1 MAQTRIRTVDFLP
14 EIFRTPTNRQFL
26 SATLDQLVQ
35 DPKLKPTQGFI
46 GRRVGPG
53 VNPKESYVLEPTK
66 TRTDYQLEPGVVF
79 LKPNTNT
86 VESAVTYPGLV
97 DSIKVKGG
105 NTTRQDRLWESEYY
119 SWDPFVDLDKFIN
132 FSQYYWL
139 PAGPDSVDVF
149 AAPVPLTDDFTVTRN
164 SADYTFSGV
173 PGTNPTITLVRQ
185 GSYDFNVQQNG
196 HNFWIQAVP
205 GTSGVLPQ
213 TPNQSSRE
221 VLGVINNGED
231 NGTITFNVPAK
242 SAQNFYY
249 QLEDSGT
256 VDFAT
261 SIQFDDINNVYVSEF
276 IERYGGIDGVKDLNG
291 RTVIFLS
298 NAGWFFTG
306 LYDSAGQPYD
316 SVPFDETVEI
326 SLDSQRYS
334 VWRINYV
341 FDDALNPY
349 IRLTVDR
356 PVNNLSR
363 LLVLYGN
370 QYANISFYKN
380 SGGLFEQIPLITA
393 NLDTLYYQ
401 DANNPELFGIIKLV
415 DQSGDQD
422 LDIDEIIG
430 QKNYTSPN
438 GVIFSNGLKIQFQGP
453 TTPTSYEQKEYYVE
467 GVGTAIELVPV
478 TELITPETYTRSST
492 IPYDST
498 PYDATPFDDTLN
510 APVDQ
515 DYITIN
521 RASKDLNAWTRSNRW
536 FHVDIINATAQYNN
550 TVPFLDN
557 NARAKRPVLEFVP
570 GLKLFDFGTQGIAPI
585 NIIDFRETD
594 AMSNINGSIGY
605 SVDGYSF
612 ATGSRVI
619 FAADRDPEVR
629 NKIYQV
635 TFIEPSGGG
644 TPIIDLQ
651 PANLNKPDEPFD
663 VVAVC
668 LSGITL
674 QGQSF
679 WFNNETWI
687 PAQQKSG
694 VNQAPLFDVYD
705 AAGYSFSDGLIYP
718 STSFRG
724 TKLFSYAPGE
734 GVTDK
739 IIGQPLKY
747 LTINNVGDIV
757 FDNNLYI
764 DTFVY
769 VEDTISVEKSIG
781 EGFVRQYVDRVNF
794 EKLIGWE
801 TANSTVVSR
810 QSFSFTYT
818 NEPLVIDI
826 PVSQD
831 SATVPVKVYVNAV
844 FLTTDN
850 YTYEVTSNSTIITFI
865 NPPALD
871 SSIEV
876 TVVSDVASPTGFYT
890 VPLNLENNPLND
902 QVTTLTLGTIRNYY
916 NGICQNISA
925 FTGEINGI
933 NNTRDLG
940 NLIPYGDQIIQNSAP
955 VLMTAVFTNNTEYDF
970 FQSLEFTSYQ
980 YQKFKNVLVDTVIK
994 NDFQNMTVAEIL
1006 DACITQ
1012 INFGK
1017 TEMSPFYWSDMLPS
1031 GETYKETVY
1040 TVTPITTDTF
1050 DTLYSYNLDSANYQA
1065 ILVYLNNEL
1074 LIGDGI
1080 EYEVAVDGPRVTIL
1094 VPLAVGDVVS
1104 IREYENTFGNYVP
1117 TTPTK
1122 MGMYP
1127 AFIPE
1132 KFLDTTY
1139 ITPTEVIRG
1148 HDGSIT
1154 VAYQDIR
1161 DDILLEFEKRIY
1173 DNLKVERLDI
1183 PLTYADVAPGQ
1194 FRTTDYTQ
1202 EEITT
1207 IMGTSFL
1214 AWVGANKLPYKD
1226 QEYDPTN
1233 QFTWN
1238 YSASLNKLN
1247 NETLLG
1253 AWRGIYNYFY
1263 DTDAPNTRPWEM
1275 LGFSERPAW
1284 WEEQYGPAPYT
1295 SGNLVLWE
1303 DLEAGRVMDP
1313 VAPYI
1318 IPKYRRPGLT
1328 AVIPS
1333 DSEGNLLSP
1342 YAVMVGEYDPGS
1354 FRKSWTVGDDGPV
1367 ENAWRT
1373 SSAWPF
1379 AVQRLLALTKPAK
1392 YFTYYIDRDAY
1403 RFNEELGQW
1412 VYFNRTRTLDID
1424 STGIIQ
1430 VYGNGISKNSYL
1442 NWVVDYNK
1450 VIGKESTTALSNIL
1464 DNLDVRLCYRMA
1476 AFSDKQ
1482 YIKLFTEKSS
1492 PNSLNTSL
1500 LLPDESYQLL
1510 LYKNPTIASLTWSSV
1525 IIQKSE
1531 LGYTVYGYSTTKP
1544 YFEIRASIPNGN
1556 YRTITVADTVVRVPN
1571 DYSNTVVQVPYGY
1584 EFVGVNSVVDFLLSY
1599 GAFMDAQG
1607 MTFEDQERG
1616 RILNWS
1622 QMAQEF
1628 VYWSKQ
1634 GWAVGSLININPVA
1648 NILQI
1653 VKPGLIAEPLSTTS
1667 PEDILLNQNKQPLQ
1681 GLDYV
1686 VDRYENAFQLTAVNN
1701 NAFSYLNAK
1710 FTAYE
1715 NLIVLDNT
1723 SIFNDLIYDPTT
1735 GARQSRLLFTGYTTY
1750 EWNGSLDA
1758 QGFILNQDN
1767 IQDWIPNKSYTKG
1780 QIVKYKDSYWSAVKI
1795 IPPQEKFDF
1804 QFWLK
1809 SDYAEIQKGLLPNAA
1824 TKAQFVRGFY
1834 DTNQANLERDAD
1846 LLSFGLIGFRPRRY
1860 MQNLN
1865 LDDISQVNLYQ
1876 QFLGVKGTTQA
1887 TDIFT
1892 KANLGKEVAEYEI
1905 FENWAIQRAIY
1916 GANAN
1921 RSYYELRLNQALLQ
1935 GNPSTIQVI
1944 EPQQYSIADQTVQV
1958 SQLWKESYPITSP
1971 DILPTTFLNST
1982 DVQLPTAGYV
1992 NWDDADIKLFDFA
2005 ELTTLIN
2012 NIENIQVGTSVWV
2025 AKDNSYDWNIYRNN
2039 LVLHNIVQ
2047 VRDNLNDTCTLR
2059 FANQHGLTKD
2069 QQIVVKY
2076 FGQGVDGAYRVLSVP
2091 SLDTITVALTLGG
2104 AVTQL
2109 TGIGVCFVLESMRVA
2124 QAADVSNLVYANS
2137 LLPGNRAWVDDDGTG
2152 HWVVYEKI
2160 NPFTPAL
2167 ALSPLEPLI
2176 NSRYGSAITQGFGG
2190 FGALVG
2196 APGLNNNVGGVY
2208 GFTKG
2213 GSLDY
2218 VETLL
2223 LAPGANNFENF
2234 GSAVTSGG
2242 NQWGAVGA
2250 ANSWAKQGYAVT
2262 INRNNNSGDYL
2273 QSQLLTEIP
2282 YRIDPIIS
2290 TGTST
2295 YSVTGVTLTDPSKV
2309 SVVVNDVVL
2318 PQTTA
2323 WIISGSNIVFQAGY
2337 IPTAGKTINVFNYD
2351 EYSYSINVSN
2361 DERWLYIGA
2370 PEGNRVYAY
2379 NRVDVQSQVKNFIG
2393 DGTRTDFYVADV
2405 IIVDD
2410 DSSSGG
2416 IGSTQI
2422 GVTVNNIPKT
2432 AGVDFDYVN
2441 GTVIFDT
2448 APNTDDKVRV
2458 IRLLSNT
2465 YFPTEIPAGSFIS
2478 GKQYQITATGSTNF
2492 ISIGASS
2499 NAIGTVFTA
2508 NGPGTGTGTAAIM
2521 NFDIDMIYPVTDI
2534 YSFSVY
2540 VNSVLQRPNMDYS
2553 FNGTTKTI
2561 TFVNTAPLGTVLIN
2575 CATHFKYIDYIDSA
2589 IVGSLTTGARFGHSL
2604 TSTTDGRQ
2612 FTAGAP
2618 NATANS
2624 KLLAGQVFQVDRSVE
2639 RFTVTDTAQTQY
2651 QTLRNFN
2658 GPATVKVNATFLI
2671 PDAYNNNGQF
2681 TEVNANT
2688 VNITAP
2694 LNVGD
2699 IVEIETNTFKLMQA
2713 VSSNVPQAGA
2723 LFGTAID
2730 QCPTNCSLYIGQP
2743 NDSNVVP
2750 EAGSVERFVN
2760 QSRLYGIITGTSQSP
2775 TLTPGDTIR
2784 INQVD
2789 IAVPTPATWSSGV
2802 TWSSGSYVI
2811 YNSAIYKA
2819 VRAVP
2824 VSVSISDTTYW
2835 IQSSWLELYAN
2846 TINVA
2851 AQPNNIGLIEIP
2863 NAQATVSNGYLTISV
2878 LNANAAT
2885 PFTQLTILPGL
2896 GNAFYDI
2903 GFNTQYYTQTI
2914 QAPGQLAY
2922 AHFGAAIDVSD
2933 DALTL
2938 VVGSPQ
2944 GTAFTPTTFDNGT
2957 TYFDSRS
2964 TEYFDPLNESGV
2976 AYTYDFLAAANESI
2990 YNPGKFVFG
2999 QQIYDDTLASLD
3011 EFGTAVSYSNGIMLV
3026 GAPQDDLN
3034 DSSGDYGRVA
3044 KLNNADRSPAWK
3056 PVYIQTPIVD
3066 VNLVNSVFM
3075 YDRLESKVT
3084 QYFDFI
3090 DPLQG
3095 KILGAAKQNIDYLG
3109 AVDPAAY
3116 NTGDINNYGDTWV
3129 ENHLGEIWWDLSTVR
3144 FIDYHQGTIDYAS
3157 RRWGQLFPG
3166 STVDVYQ
3173 WIESPTPPATY
3184 QGPGTVYSTTSYTVS
3199 SKLDALGT
3207 FVARY
3212 YFWVKGIPE
3221 VASKLKKT
3229 LSVQAIA
3236 QYIENPRS
3244 SGISYV
3250 AFINPSTTAIYN
3262 GRNYISAQDTIL
3274 NIEFDKIA
3282 NNDNVHIE
3290 YDLISAG
3297 NPDSFLQANLYRKML
3312 DSFCG
3317 EDTLG
3322 NKVPDTTLSP
3332 ADLYGVQFRPRQSF
3346 FVDRFLALQN
3356 YLERANAIMAQYPL
3370 SDSRSFALLNS
3381 SEPEP
3386 TSASGEWN
3394 KRVLTYQELTFQDLS
3409 EVPVG
3414 YKYLVASD
3422 ATNDGLWTIYTVGLG
3437 NALLGAPKELL
3448 LTRVQNYDT
3457 KLYWEYID
3465 WIQPGYNA
3473 GVKPIAEVAT
3483 YNELLRL
3490 TIPNGSSAK
3499 VTRNSFGKFEIYQYL
3514 DSQWIRV
3521 VLEDGTVRIKET
3533 IWDYAAGKFGFD
3545 VETFDSQ
3552 YFDQFPG
3559 TETRQIIKAI
3569 NEQLLIDELAIFR
3582 NSLLLLVFEFILT
3595 EQIAPDWLFK
3605 TSLIDVNHKI
3615 RDLLPYQ
3622 IFRQDNQ
3629 DFVLDYIK
3637 EVKPYHV
3644 KIKEFNL
3651 RYEGIDTYD
3660 GNITDFDCP
3669 AYYNTNLQEFL
3680 APALDDTDPPK
3691 YSNSVPSSDPI
3702 WYQTPWDQWYQN
3714 YTLQL
3719 QGADVIEP
3727 GVGYTVPPEITVGVE
3742 WQPSTAVT
3750 NGEQIFYQNYLY
3762 TVLDSGTTGTVGP
3775 TFTSGTATN
3784 GTATLGFAGLRAKAV
3799 SRINTAGQLVEVI
3812 VIVSGSGYIVTPT
3825 MAVSGGNGVGAR
3837 VVPVLGNELVR
3848 NMLTVIKYDRY
3859 NYVSQVVDWQTNT
3872 NYTQGQL
3879 IRFQNNVYST
3889 NSAIDSGSIF
3899 DPEQYTI
3906 VDESTLDAADRVVG
3920 LYTPTPNEP
3929 GRELAQ
3935 VITGID
3941 YPGVQVMG
3949 PNFNQNTGYDV
3960 GNFDI
3965 NPYDNIDYGPE
3976 GRPTY
3981 SESILDAVYES
3992 AFTDTYLGTR
4002 PTDINID
4009 GGAFID
4015 TYSSHAPEE
4024 LVPGTTFDTLDFRVY
4039 TRPGADWEG
4048 NGHGFNLK
4056 SVNLAYT
4063 TSTNTVSF
4071 VDAMAHAIAVRV
4083 VNVTNRVSL
4092 TPLVDYTVDWPTQ
4105 TVTVINGASD
4115 GDLIEINVYGIGGG
4129 SQLYK
4134 ESYPGEVVENN
4145 LTIPVITAVNWQP
4158 STTYAKGSYVRYL
4171 NNVYRTLESIF
4182 SGSTFNPAFYLLV
4195 DAGSVLNELLVVV
4208 NGEIVTNY
4216 TYAPSANKYETV
4228 IAFDDTYSSSD
4239 WVVITVLGQ
4248 TTPAQSW
4255 SYPLTQYLPYLG
4267 STYTLS
4273 NSLQGTNDINLIV
4286 ERNGQRLRPAESIEY
4301 IGNGSSVGPYYLPTR
4316 GETPQGLIADNDVVV
4331 YIDQVRQNLSVDYT
4345 VSPWDGSSDRYVE
4358 FATAPAEDATI
4369 VIAVTTDADYTVNN
4383 DVLTL
4388 RVGAAAD
4395 AVIAVTTWNDTNEQ
4409 DILTQVFQGPTQTGI
4424 TVGQPYDTTDFDVG
4438 TVTGDPGS
4446 FDYTAG
4452 TVVQTNNFDTGR
4464 PIVNAER
4471 LWVTL
4476 NGWRLVAG
4484 QDFTVSG
4491 SVVTVGGSIIGQGDV
4506 VVITSF
4512 TMSVVP
4518 EAISFR
4524 IFQDMLGNQK
4534 IYRIIRD
4541 NTTVLTQALSES
4553 DDVIYVDNASRLSQP
4568 NTAANIFG
4576 QLTINGERIT
4586 YRNRDVVANTVSGLR
4601 RGTAGTAID
4610 SHSVG
4615 SVVTDIGRGDML
4627 PARYQ
4632 KTTLTAPFIGDGVTT
4647 TYTTELTYNNDVVTT
4662 DAGTVQVYIG
4672 ATLGT
4677 LAELPQS
4684 SYTVTSIEPVAVTL
4698 NFVPVAGLLVRVQYI
4713 SPTSVVTN
4721 TDISTTGSSATFE
4734 TLTIASAEIIDPA
4747 DYTVSTVSPVTV
4759 IFDTAPAAKQIVQ
4772 IGDSNS
4778 LTFFVGNG
4786 TTSTYVTEI
4795 ELGRAV
4801 QVKVGGTLLD
4811 QSQYDVL
4818 SVNPVTVEL
4827 ATAPANTL
4835 EIDIFIQQALVMY
4848 APGAGTPSNGRPLQE
4863 QPTLAAW
4870 FIEGRV

>member
-1 MAQTRIRTVDFLP
+1 MANTRIRTVDLLP

-53 VNPKESYVLEPTK
+53 VNPKENYVLEPTK

-86 VESAVTYPGLV
+86 VETAVTYPGLV
-97 DSIKVKGG
+97 DSLKVKGG
-105 NTTRQDRLWESEYY
+105 NVTRQDRLWDSEYY
-119 SWDPFVDLDKFIN
+119 CWDPFVDLDKFVN

-164 SADYTFSGV
+164 TTNYTFGGV

-185 GSYDFNVQQNG
+185 GSYDFNVQQTG
-196 HNFWIQAVP
+196 HQFWIQAVP
-205 GTSGVLPQ
+205 GISGVLPQ

-221 VLGVINNGED
+221 VLGVTNNGDD

-249 QLEDSGT
+249 QLDDGGT

-261 SIQFDDINNVYVSEF
+261 DIQFDEINNIYVSEF
-276 IERYGGIDGVKDLNG
+276 IERFGGIDGVKDLDG
-291 RTVIFLS
+291 RTVIFLT
-298 NAGWFFTG
+298 NAGWFYSG
-306 LYDSAGQPYD
+306 LYDSAGQAYD
-316 SVPFDETVEI
+316 TTLFDETIEI
-326 SLDSQRYS
+326 SLDTQRYS

-341 FDDALNPY
+341 YDDSLNPY
-349 IRLTVDR
+349 IKLTVDH
-356 PVNNLSR
+356 PVNNLTR
-363 LLVLYGN
+363 LLTLYGN

-380 SGGLFEQIPLITA
+380 ASGLFEQIPLITA
-393 NLDTLYYQ
+393 DLDTLYYQ
-401 DANNPELFGIIKLV
+401 DANNPELFGIIRLV
-415 DQSGDQD
+415 DQSGDQT
-422 LDIDEIIG
+422 LEIDEIIG

-438 GVIFSNGLKIQFQGP
+438 GVEFTNGLKVQFQGP
-453 TTPTSYEQKEYYVE
+453 TNPASYEQQEYYVE
-467 GVGTAIELVPV
+467 GVGTAIELIAVRN
-478 TELITPETYTRSST
+478 LITPETYTRSST
-492 IPYDST
+492 VPYDST

-510 APVDQ
+510 APVEQ
-515 DYITIN
+515 DYLTIN

-557 NARAKRPVLEFVP
+557 NQRAKRPILEFVP
-570 GLKLFDFGTQGIAPI
+570 GLKLFDFGTEGITPI
-585 NIIDFRETD
+585 NIIDFQETD

-612 ATGSRVI
+612 TTGSRVI
-619 FAADRDPEVR
+619 FAADIDPEVR
-629 NKIYQV
+629 NKIYNV

-651 PANLNKPDEPFD
+651 PADLNQPDEPYD
-663 VVAVC
+663 VVTVC
-668 LSGITL
+668 LSGIQL
-674 QGQSF
+674 QGKSF
-679 WFNNETWI
+679 WFDGGTWV
-687 PAQQKSG
+687 PAQQKNG
-694 VNQAPLFDVYD
+694 VNQAPLFNVYD
-705 AAGYSFSDGLIYP
+705 GNGYSFGDRLIYP

-769 VEDTISVEKSIG
+769 VEDTISVEQPIG
-781 EGFVRQYVDRVNF
+781 TGFVRQYMDRTMF
-794 EKLIGWE
+794 DRMIGWE
-801 TANSTVVSR
+801 TAESTVVSR
-810 QSFSFTYT
+810 QSFSFTYAGV
-818 NEPLVIDI
+818 PLVIDI
-826 PVSQD
+826 PVKED
-831 SATVPVKVYVNAV
+831 STAVPVKVYVNAV

-850 YTYEVTSNSTIITFI
+850 YTYEITNNSTVITFI
-865 NPPALD
+865 NSPALD

-890 VPLNLENNPLND
+890 VPLNLENNPLNS
-902 QVTTLTLGTIRNYY
+902 QVTDLTLGTIRNYY
-916 NGICQNISA
+916 NGICQNIRS

-940 NLIPYGDQIIQNSAP
+940 NLHRYGDQIIQNSAP
-955 VLMTAVFTNNTEYDF
+955 LTLPALFANNSQYDF
-970 FQSLEFTSYQ
+970 FQALEFSSYQ
-980 YQKFKNVLVDTVIK
+980 YQKFKNLLMDAVIK
-994 NDFQNMTVAEIL
+994 NDFQNMTVAEIM
-1006 DACITQ
+1006 DACVTQ

-1017 TEMSPFYWSDMLPS
+1017 TEISPFYWSDMLPT

-1050 DTLYSYNLDSANYQA
+1050 DTLFSYSLDTANYQA

-1094 VPLAVGDVVS
+1094 VPLAVGDTVA
-1104 IREYENTFGNYVP
+1104 IREYENTVGNYVP
-1117 TTPTK
+1117 STPTK
-1122 MGMYP
+1122 LGMYP
-1127 AFIPE
+1127 SFVPE
-1132 KFLDTTY
+1132 MYLDTTY
-1139 ITPTEVIRG
+1139 INPTEVIRG

-1154 VAYQDIR
+1154 VAYGDIR

-1173 DNLKVERLDI
+1173 DNLKVEGLGV
-1183 PLTYADVAPGQ
+1183 PLTYADVSPGQ

-1226 QEYDPTN
+1226 QEYNANN

-1238 YSASLNKLN
+1238 YSSSLNKLN
-1247 NETLLG
+1247 NEPLLG

-1275 LGFSERPAW
+1275 LGFSERPTW
-1284 WEEQYGPAPYT
+1284 WENEYGPAPYT

-1313 VAPYI
+1313 VTPYI

-1328 AVIPS
+1328 SVIPS

-1342 YAVMVGEYDPGS
+1342 FAVMVGEYDTGN

-1392 YFTYYIDRDAY
+1392 YFSYFVDRDTY
-1403 RFNEELGQW
+1403 RFDVALDQW
-1412 VYFNRTRTLDID
+1412 VYNGRTRTN
-1424 STGIIQ
+1424 GIE
-1430 VYGNGISKNSYL
+1430 VYGAGEAKHSYL
-1442 NWVVDYNK
+1442 NWIVDYNK
-1450 VIGKESTTALSNIL
+1450 VTGKESTVALTEAL
-1464 DNLDVRLCYRMA
+1464 DNIDVRLCYRMA

-1482 YIKLFTEKSS
+1482 YIKIFTEKSS

-1510 LYKNPTIASLTWSSV
+1510 LYKNPTIAQVTWSSV

-1531 LGYTVYGYSTTKP
+1531 QGYVVYGYSTTKP

-1556 YRTITVADTVVRVPN
+1556 YRTITVADTVVRVAN
-1571 DYSNTVVQVPYGY
+1571 DYSDTVVQVPYGY
-1584 EFVGVNSVVDFLLSY
+1584 EFVGINSVVDFLLSY
-1599 GAFMDAQG
+1599 GAFMNAQG
-1607 MTFEDQERG
+1607 MTFEDQERN

-1628 VYWSKQ
+1628 IYWSRQ
-1634 GWAVGSLININPVA
+1634 GWAPGSLININPVA
-1648 NILQI
+1648 NVLHII
-1653 VKPGLIAEPLSTTS
+1653 KPNLVAEPLSITA

-1681 GLDYV
+1681 GQDYV
-1686 VDRYENAFQLTAVNN
+1686 VERFENDLQLTAVNN
-1701 NAFSYLNAK
+1701 NTFSYLNAK

-1715 NLIVLDNT
+1715 NLIVFDNT

-1767 IQDWIPNKSYTKG
+1767 IQPWIPNTGYTKG
-1780 QIVKYKDSYWSAVKI
+1780 QIVKYKDAYWSAVKI

-1824 TKAQFVRGFY
+1824 TSAEQIRGFY
-1834 DTNQANLERDAD
+1834 NTNQANLERDAD
-1846 LLSFGLIGFRPRRY
+1846 LFSFGLIGFRPRRY

-1876 QFLGVKGTTQA
+1876 EFIGVKGTTQA

-1905 FENWAIQRAIY
+1905 FENWAIQRATY

-1944 EPQQYSIADQTVQV
+1944 EPQQYSIADQTVLV
-1958 SQLWKESYPITSP
+1958 SNLWKESYPITSP
-1971 DILPTTFLNST
+1971 DILPTTFLNAT

-1992 NWDDADIKLFDFA
+1992 NWDDADIKLFDFD
-2005 ELTTLIN
+2005 ELTALIN
-2012 NIENIQVGTSVWV
+2012 DIENITVGTSVWV
-2025 AKDNSYDWNIYRNN
+2025 AKDNSYNWNIYRNN
-2039 LVLHNIVQ
+2039 LVLYSIAQ
-2047 VRDNLNDTCTLR
+2047 VRDNLNGTCTIT
-2059 FANQHGLTKD
+2059 FAGQHGLTRNQK
-2069 QQIVVKY
+2069 IVIKY
-2076 FGQGVDGAYRVLSVP
+2076 FGQGVDGAYQVLSVP
-2091 SLDTITVALTLGG
+2091 SLTTITVALTLGG

-2109 TGIGVCFVLESMRVA
+2109 TGTGVCFVLETMRVS
-2124 QAADVSNLVYANS
+2124 QASDVSTLIYANS

-2160 NPFTPAL
+2160 NPFVPAA
-2167 ALSPLEPLI
+2167 ALVPLEPTLGA
-2176 NSRYGSAITQGFGG
+2176 RYGSAITQGFGG

-2196 APGLNNNVGGVY
+2196 APGYNNEVGAVY

-2213 GSLDY
+2213 GLTEY
-2218 VETLL
+2218 VETVVLT
-2223 LAPGANNFENF
+2223 PGASNFENF
-2234 GSAVTSGG
+2234 GSAVTSGN
-2242 NQWGAVGA
+2242 NQWGAVGG
-2250 ANSWAKQGYAVT
+2250 ANSWGKQGYAITV
-2262 INRNNNSGDYL
+2262 NRNSNSGDYL
-2273 QSQLLTEIP
+2273 QSQLITEIP
-2282 YRIDPIIS
+2282 YRLYQA
-2290 TGTST
+2290 TGNGATVT
-2295 YSVTGVTLTDPSKV
+2295 YTPTGVTLTDPTKV
-2309 SVVVNDVVL
+2309 SVVVSDVVL
-2318 PQTTA
+2318 IRGTD
-2323 WIISGSNIVFQAGY
+2323 WNIVGSTVVFTNPPALNS
-2337 IPTAGKTINVFNYD
+2337 AINIFNYD
-2351 EYSYSINVSN
+2351 EYSYSLSISN
-2361 DERWLYIGA
+2361 DERWLYVGA
-2370 PEGNRVYAY
+2370 PAGNRVYAY
-2379 NRVDVQSQVKNFIG
+2379 NRVDVQSQVKNFVG
-2393 DGTRTDFYVADV
+2393 DGATTDFYIGNV

-2416 IGSTQI
+2416 IGGSQI
-2422 GVTVNNIPKT
+2422 GVVVNNIPKT
-2432 AGVDFDYVN
+2432 LGVDFDYVN
-2441 GTVIFDT
+2441 GTVIFGT
-2448 APNTDDKVRV
+2448 APNDGDTIRV
-2458 IRLLSNT
+2458 TRLLSKT
-2465 YFPTEIPAGSFIS
+2465 FFP
-2478 GKQYQITATGSTNF
+2478 STPTTTF
-2492 ISIGASS
+2492 PIEDLY
-2499 NAIGTVFTA
+2499 T
-2508 NGPGTGTGTAAIM
+2508 
-2521 NFDIDMIYPVTDI
+2521 VTDI

-2553 FNGTTKTI
+2553 FNAGTKII
-2561 TFVNTAPLGTVLIN
+2561 TFLSGAVTGTVLVSS
-2575 CATHFKYIDYIDSA
+2575 ATYFKYVDYIDTTT
-2589 IVGSLTTGARFGHSL
+2589 VGALSTDARFGHSIA
-2604 TSTTDGRQ
+2604 TTTDGRQ
-2612 FTAGAP
+2612 IVIGTP
-2618 NATANS
+2618 NNTVDS
-2624 KLLAGQVFQVDRSVE
+2624 KLLAGQVYQIDRSVE
-2639 RFTVTDTAQTQY
+2639 RFTVTNPAQTQY
-2651 QTLRNFN
+2651 STLRNFN
-2658 GPATVKVNATFLI
+2658 GPASVKVNATYLI
-2671 PDAYNNNGQF
+2671 PDVFNNNGQF
-2681 TEVNANT
+2681 TEVDSNT
-2688 VNITAP
+2688 VDIAAT

-2699 IVEIETNTFKLMQA
+2699 VIEIETNTFKLMQA
-2713 VSSNVPQAGA
+2713 VSSNAPQAGA

-2730 QCPTNCSLYIGQP
+2730 QCPTNCSLYVGQP
-2743 NDSNVVP
+2743 NDSSVLP
-2750 EAGSVERFVN
+2750 QAGSVERFVN
-2760 QSRLYGIITGTSQSP
+2760 QSRLYGTITGVNQTP

-2789 IAVPTPATWSSGV
+2789 IAVPTPDTWNSAV
-2802 TWSSGSYVI
+2802 TWNAGDFVI
-2811 YNSAIYKA
+2811 YSSQIY
-2819 VRAVP
+2819 RARINVP
-2824 VSVSISDTTYW
+2824 VSTSISDTVYW
-2835 IQSSWLELYAN
+2835 DESNWLELYAS
-2846 TINVA
+2846 TINTA
-2851 AQPNNIGLIEIP
+2851 AAPNGIGLIEIP

-2878 LNANAAT
+2878 LNSDAAI
-2885 PFTQLTILPGL
+2885 PFTQLTVLPGL
-2896 GNAFYDI
+2896 GNAFYNI
-2903 GFNTQYYTQTI
+2903 GFETQYYTQTI
-2914 QAPGQLAY
+2914 EAPGQIAY
-2922 AHFGAAIDVSD
+2922 SHFGASLDISD
-2933 DALTL
+2933 DSLTL
-2938 VVGSPQ
+2938 IVGAPQ
-2944 GTAFTPTTFDNGT
+2944 GTAFKPTTFDNGT
-2957 TYFDSRS
+2957 TYFDSRA
-2964 TEYFDPLNESGV
+2964 TEFFDPLNESGV
-2976 AYTYDFLAAANESI
+2976 AYTYDLLSSANGSI
-2990 YNPGKFVFG
+2990 YNPSKFVFG
-2999 QQIYDDTLASLD
+2999 QQLYDNTLASFD

-3026 GAPQDDLN
+3026 GAPQDDLD
-3034 DSSGDYGRVA
+3034 DSVGDYGRVS
-3044 KLNNADRSPAWK
+3044 KFNNPDRLPAWSV
-3056 PVYIQTPIVD
+3056 VYRQTPIVD

-3075 YDRLESKVT
+3075 YDRLQSKVT

-3095 KILGAAKQNIDYLG
+3095 KILGAARQNIDYLG

-3116 NTGDINNYGDTWV
+3116 NTGEINNYGDTWV
-3129 ENHLGEIWWDLSTVR
+3129 ENHLGEIWWDLSTTR
-3144 FIDYHQGTIDYAS
+3144 FIDYHQGDINYSS

-3173 WIESPTPPATY
+3173 WIESPTPPDQY
-3184 QGPGTVYSTTSYTVS
+3184 QGPGTVYSTTSYTIS

-3221 VASKLKKT
+3221 VASRLKKT

-3250 AFINPSTTAIYN
+3250 AFLSPSTTAIYN
-3262 GRNYISAQDTIL
+3262 GRNYISAQDTIMQ
-3274 NIEFDKIA
+3274 IEFDKIA
-3282 NNDNVHIE
+3282 NSDNVHVE
-3290 YDLISAG
+3290 YDLIAAR
-3297 NPDSFLQANLYRKML
+3297 NPDSFLVAGLYRKML

-3346 FVDRFLALQN
+3346 FVNRFLALQN
-3356 YLERANAIMAQYPL
+3356 YLERANAIMAQFPL

-3414 YKYLVASD
+3414 YKYLVATD
-3422 ATNDGLWTIYTVGLG
+3422 ATNDGLWTIYTVVLG
-3437 NALLGAPKELL
+3437 NELLGSPKELL

-3457 KLYWEYID
+3457 RLYWEHID

-3473 GVKPIAEVAT
+3473 GIKPIAEVTT

-3514 DSQWIRV
+3514 DGQWIRV

-3533 IWDYAAGKFGFD
+3533 IWNYTAGRFGFD

-3559 TETRQIIKAI
+3559 AETRQIIKAI

-3651 RYEGIDTYD
+3651 RYEGIDTYE

-3669 AYYNTNLQEFL
+3669 AYFNTSIEDFE
-3680 APALDDTDPPK
+3680 APALDNTVPPK

-3702 WYQTPWDQWYQN
+3702 WYQLPWNQWYQN

-3719 QGADVIEP
+3719 QGADVIES
-3727 GVGYTVPPEITVGVE
+3727 GEGYTVPPQITIGQE
-3742 WQPSTAVT
+3742 WQPNTAVT
-3750 NGEQIFYQNYLY
+3750 NGEQIFHQNYLY
-3762 TVLDSGTTGTVGP
+3762 TVIDAGTTGTVGP
-3775 TFTSGTATN
+3775 TFTSGTQTD
-3784 GTATLGFAGLRAKAV
+3784 GTATLGFAGNRAKAV
-3799 SRINTAGQLVEVI
+3799 ARVNTAGQLVEVI
-3812 VIVSGSGYIVTPT
+3812 VTTPGSGYIVTPAMT
-3825 MAVSGGNGVGAR
+3825 VTGGNGIGAR
-3837 VVPVLGNELVR
+3837 VVPVFGNELVR
-3848 NMLTVIKYDRY
+3848 NILTVIKYDRY
-3859 NYVSQVVDWQTNT
+3859 NYTSQVVDWATNT
-3872 NYTQGQL
+3872 TYNQGQL
-3879 IRFQNNVYST
+3879 IRFQNNVYSVNAT
-3889 NSAIDSGSIF
+3889 INSGTIF
-3899 DPEQYTI
+3899 DPTEYTL
-3906 VDESTLDAADRVVG
+3906 VDESTLDAADRVIG

-3960 GNFDI
+3960 GNFDV

-3981 SESILDAVYES
+3981 SETILDAIYES
-3992 AFTDTYLGTR
+3992 SFTDTYLGTR
-4002 PTDINID
+4002 TTDINVE

-4024 LVPGTTFDTLDFRVY
+4024 LVPGSTFDTLDFRVY

-4048 NGHGFNLK
+4048 NGHGFNIR
-4056 SVNLAYT
+4056 SINLAYT
-4063 TSTNTVSF
+4063 TIDNTVSF
-4071 VDAMAHAIAVRV
+4071 ADVMAHAVAVRV
-4083 VNVTNRVSL
+4083 INVTNKVSL
-4092 TPLVDYTVDWPTQ
+4092 IPLTEYTVDWPTR
-4105 TVTVINGASD
+4105 TVTVIAGAANGD
-4115 GDLIEINVYGIGGG
+4115 VIDIQVYGVGGG

-4134 ESYPGEVVENN
+4134 ESYPGQVVGDS
-4145 LTIPVITAVNWQP
+4145 LTIPAITAVAWQP
-4158 STTYAKGSYVRYL
+4158 ATTYTKGSYVLYL
-4171 NNVYRTLESIF
+4171 GTAYRVLENIY
-4182 SGSTFNPAFYLLV
+4182 SGSTFNSIFYTPI
-4195 DAGSVLNELLVVV
+4195 DSGSVIDQMLVLV
-4208 NGEIVTNY
+4208 NGEIITNY
-4216 TYAPSANKYETV
+4216 TYAPATNGYETV
-4228 IAFDDTYSSSD
+4228 ISFDDTYTNTD
-4239 WVVITVLGQ
+4239 WVVVTALGI
-4248 TTPAQSW
+4248 TTPQKSW
-4255 SYPLTQYLPYLG
+4255 SFPLTEYLLYDG
-4267 STYTLS
+4267 STDTYTLS

-4286 ERNGQRLRPAESIEY
+4286 ERDGQVLRPPESIEY
-4301 IGNGSSVGPYYLPTR
+4301 TGDGSTIAPYYLPTR

-4331 YIDQVRQNLSVDYT
+4331 YVDQVRLNLSVDYT

-4358 FATAPAEDATI
+4358 FATAPADGANI
-4369 VIAVTTDADYTVNN
+4369 IIAVTTDADYTVNN
-4383 DVLTL
+4383 TELTL
-4388 RVGAAAD
+4388 RVGAAGD
-4395 AVIAVTTWNDTNEQ
+4395 AVIAVTTWNDTSEQ
-4409 DILTQVFQGPTQTGI
+4409 RILTQVFQGPTQTGTI
-4424 TVGQPYDTTDFDVG
+4424 IGEAYDTTDFDVG
-4438 TVTGDPGS
+4438 LVTGDPGS
-4446 FDYTAG
+4446 FDYGAG
-4452 TVVQTNNFDTGR
+4452 TVIATNNFDTGR
-4464 PIVNAER
+4464 LITNSER

-4476 NGWRLVAG
+4476 NGWRLLPG
-4484 QDFTVSG
+4484 DDFTVSG
-4491 SVVTVGGSIIGQGDV
+4491 STVIIGGSIIGPGDV

-4518 EAISFR
+4518 EAIAFR

-4534 IYRIIRD
+4534 IYRITPD
-4541 NTTVLTQALSES
+4541 NTTVLTQSLSATA
-4553 DDVIYVDNASRLSQP
+4553 DVIYVQDASLLSQP
-4568 NTAANIFG
+4568 NPAANIFG

-4586 YRNRDVVANTVSGLR
+4586 YRVRNVSNNTVSGLR

-4615 SVVTDIGRGDML
+4615 SSVIDIGRGELL

-4632 KTTLTAPFIGDGVTT
+4632 KTTLISPFVGDGVTT
-4647 TYTTELTYNNDVVTT
+4647 TYTTDLVYDNTVVATN
-4662 DAGTVQVYIG
+4662 AGTVRVYIG

-4677 LAELPQS
+4677 LTELPQS
-4684 SYTVTSIEPVAVTL
+4684 AYTVTSIEPVSVTL
-4698 NFVPVAGLLVRVQYI
+4698 NSVPAAGLIVRVQYE
-4713 SPTSVVTN
+4713 SPTSVITN
-4721 TDISTTGSSATFE
+4721 TNITASGSSATFGTIVTATTE
-4734 TLTIASAEIIDPA
+4734 TIDPA
-4747 DYTVSTVSPVTV
+4747 DYTVTTVSPVTV
-4759 IFDTAPAAKQIVQ
+4759 VFDTVIPAKQIIQ
-4772 IGDSNS
+4772 IGDLNS
-4778 LTFFVGNG
+4778 LDFYVGDG
-4786 TTSTYVTEI
+4786 STTTYVTDI
-4795 ELGRAV
+4795 ELGQAV

-4811 QSQYDVL
+4811 QSQYNVL
-4818 SVNPVTVEL
+4818 SVNPVAVEMV
-4827 ATAPANTL
+4827 TAPDL
-4835 EIDIFIQQALVMY
+4835 GLDIEIFIQQALVMY
-4848 APGAGTPSNGRPLQE
+4848 APGVGTPSNGRPLQE

>member
-53 VNPKESYVLEPTK
+53 VNPKENYVLEPTK

-86 VESAVTYPGLV
+86 VETAVTYPGLV

-105 NTTRQDRLWESEYY
+105 ATTRQDRLWESEYY

-139 PAGPDSVDVF
+139 PGGPDSVDVS
-149 AAPVPLTDDFTVTRN
+149 AAIVPLTDDFTVTRN
-164 SADYTFSGV
+164 ATNYTFSGV
-173 PGTNPTITLVRQ
+173 AGTNPTITLVRQ
-185 GSYDFNVQQNG
+185 GTYDFNVQQTG

-205 GTSGVLPQ
+205 GVSGVLPQ

-221 VLGVINNGED
+221 VLGVTNNGDD

-242 SAQNFYY
+242 NAQNFYY
-249 QLEDSGT
+249 QLADSGQ

-261 SIQFDDINNVYVSEF
+261 SIQFDEINNIYVSEF
-276 IERYGGIDGVKDLNG
+276 IEQFGGIDGVKDLDG
-291 RTVIFLS
+291 RTVIFLT
-298 NAGWFFTG
+298 NAGWFYSG
-306 LYDSAGQPYD
+306 LFDSAGQAYD
-316 SVPFDETVEI
+316 TTLFDETVEI

-341 FDDALNPY
+341 YDDDPLNPY
-349 IRLTVDR
+349 IKLTVDR
-356 PVNNLSR
+356 PVPNLSR
-363 LLVLYGN
+363 LLTLYGN

-380 SGGLFEQIPLITA
+380 AGGLFEQIPLITA
-393 NLDTLYYQ
+393 DLDVLYYQ
-401 DANNPELFGIIKLV
+401 DANNPALFGIIRLV
-415 DQSGDQD
+415 DQSGDQVI
-422 LDIDEIIG
+422 DIDEIIG

-438 GVIFSNGLKIQFQGP
+438 GVTFSNGLKIQFQG
-453 TTPTSYEQKEYYVE
+453 TTIPSSYEQQEYYVE
-467 GVGTAIELVPV
+467 GVGTAIELIPV
-478 TELITPETYTRSST
+478 RSLITPETYTRSST
-492 IPYDST
+492 VPYDSV

-510 APVDQ
+510 APVEQ

-521 RASKDLNAWTRSNRW
+521 RASKNLNAWTRSNRW

-557 NARAKRPVLEFVP
+557 NQRAKRPVLEFVP
-570 GLKLFDFGTQGIAPI
+570 DLKLFDFGTQGIEPI

-594 AMSNINGSIGY
+594 ALTNINGSIGY

-629 NKIYQV
+629 NKIYNV
-635 TFIEPSGGG
+635 TFIQPSPGA
-644 TPIIDLQ
+644 TPVIDLS
-651 PANLNKPDEPFD
+651 PADLNTPDSPYD
-663 VVAVC
+663 VVTVC

-674 QGQSF
+674 QGKSF
-679 WFNNETWI
+679 WFNSETWVE
-687 PAQQKSG
+687 AQEKTG
-694 VNQAPLFDVYD
+694 VNQPPLYD
-705 AAGYSFSDGLIYP
+705 IYDGNGFSFGNPLVYP

-769 VEDTISVEKSIG
+769 VEDTISVEQPIG
-781 EGFVRQYVDRVNF
+781 DGFVRQYLDRVNF
-794 EKLIGWE
+794 KRRIGWE
-801 TANSTVVSR
+801 TADTTVVSR
-810 QSFSFTYT
+810 QSFSFIYT
-818 NEPLVIDI
+818 GVPLVIDI
-826 PVSQD
+826 PVKED
-831 SATVPVKVYVNAV
+831 STAVPVKVYVNAV
-844 FLTTDN
+844 FLTTEN
-850 YTYEVTSNSTIITFI
+850 YTYEVQANNSTVITFI

-902 QVTTLTLGTIRNYY
+902 QVTTVTLGTARNYY
-916 NGICQNISA
+916 NGICQNLRTFS
-925 FTGEINGI
+925 GEINGI

-955 VLMTAVFTNNTEYDF
+955 LTLPALFINNTEYDF

-980 YQKFKNVLVDTVIK
+980 YQKFKNLLVDTVIK

-1006 DACITQ
+1006 DACVAQ

-1017 TEMSPFYWSDMLPS
+1017 TELSPFYWSDMLPT
-1031 GETYKETVY
+1031 GETYKQTTY

-1050 DTLYSYNLDSANYQA
+1050 DTLYTYDLTSANYQA

-1074 LIGDGI
+1074 LLGDSI
-1080 EYEVAVDGPRVTIL
+1080 EYEVATDGARVTIL
-1094 VPLAVGDVVS
+1094 VPLAVGDVVV
-1104 IREYENTFGNYVP
+1104 IREYENTIGNYVP

-1132 KFLDTTY
+1132 IYLDTTY
-1139 ITPTEVIRG
+1139 VTPTEVIRG

-1161 DDILLEFEKRIY
+1161 DAILLEFEKRIY
-1173 DNLKVERLDI
+1173 DNLKVERLGI
-1183 PLTYADVAPGQ
+1183 PLTYTDVAPGQ

-1226 QEYDPTN
+1226 QDYIPTN

-1275 LGFSERPAW
+1275 LGFSERPTW
-1284 WEEQYGPAPYT
+1284 WEQEYGPAPYT
-1295 SGNLVLWE
+1295 SGNMVLWE

-1313 VAPYI
+1313 LVPYI

-1328 AVIPS
+1328 NVIPS
-1333 DSEGNLLSP
+1333 DSEGNLLPP

-1354 FRKSWTVGDDGPV
+1354 FRKSWTVGDDGPT

-1392 YFTYYIDRDAY
+1392 YFTYFADRDTY
-1403 RFNEELGQW
+1403 RFNEDLGQW
-1412 VYFNRTRTLDID
+1412 VYFGRTR
-1424 STGIIQ
+1424 SPVTGEVE
-1430 VYGNGISKNSYL
+1430 VYGAGIAKHSYL
-1442 NWVVDYNK
+1442 NWLVDYTK
-1450 VIGKESTTALSNIL
+1450 VIGKETTTALSEIL
-1464 DNLDVRLCYRMA
+1464 VNVDVRLCYRMA

-1482 YIKLFTEKSS
+1482 YIKIFTEKSS

-1556 YRTITVADTVVRVPN
+1556 YRTITVNDTVVRVPD
-1571 DYSNTVVQVPYGY
+1571 DYSDTVVQVPYGY

-1599 GAFMDAQG
+1599 GAFLNAQG
-1607 MTFEDQERG
+1607 MTFEDQERN

-1628 VYWSKQ
+1628 IYWSQQ

-1648 NILQI
+1648 NVLNV
-1653 VKPGLIAEPLSTTS
+1653 VKPGLIAEPLSITS
-1667 PEDILLNQNKQPLQ
+1667 PDDILLNQNKQPLQ
-1681 GLDYV
+1681 GQDYV
-1686 VDRYENAFQLTAVNN
+1686 VERYENDFTLNAVNN
-1701 NAFSYLNAK
+1701 STFSYLNAK

-1715 NLIVLDNT
+1715 NLIVFDNT

-1750 EWNGSLDA
+1750 DWNGSMDA

-1767 IQDWIPNKSYTKG
+1767 IQPWIPNKSYTKG
-1780 QIVKYKDSYWSAVKI
+1780 QIVKYKDAYWSAVKI

-1824 TKAQFVRGFY
+1824 TSSEQVRGFY
-1834 DTNQANLERDAD
+1834 NTKQANLERDAD
-1846 LLSFGLIGFRPRRY
+1846 LFSFGLIGFRPRRY

-1865 LDDISQVNLYQ
+1865 LDDISQVQLYQ
-1876 QFLGVKGTTQA
+1876 QFLGIKGTTQA
-1887 TDIFT
+1887 TDLFT

-1905 FENWAIQRAIY
+1905 FENWAIQRAVY

-1944 EPQQYSIADQTVQV
+1944 EPQQFSTADQTVLV
-1958 SQLWKESYPITSP
+1958 SNLWKESYPITSP
-1971 DILPTTFLNST
+1971 DILPTTFLNAT

-1992 NWDDADIKLFDFA
+1992 NWNDADIKLFDFT
-2005 ELTTLIN
+2005 ELTALIAD
-2012 NIENIQVGTSVWV
+2012 IENITVGTSVWV
-2025 AKDNSYDWNIYRNN
+2025 AKDNNYDWNIYRNN
-2039 LVLHNIVQ
+2039 LVLYNIVQ
-2047 VRDNLNDTCTLR
+2047 VRDNLNGTSTLK
-2059 FANQHGLTKD
+2059 FANQHGLTKN
-2069 QQIVVKY
+2069 QKIVVKY

-2109 TGIGVCFVLESMRVA
+2109 TGIGVCFVLETMRVK
-2124 QAADVSNLVYANS
+2124 QASDVSTLIYANS

-2160 NPFTPAL
+2160 NPFTVSPPL
-2167 ALSPLEPLI
+2167 NPLEPEL

-2196 APGLNNNVGGVY
+2196 APGYNNDVGAIY

-2213 GSLDY
+2213 GITEY
-2218 VETLL
+2218 VETVVLS
-2223 LAPGANNFENF
+2223 PGASNFENF

-2242 NQWGAVGA
+2242 NQWGAAGA
-2250 ANSWAKQGYAVT
+2250 ANSWAKQGYAITV
-2262 INRNNNSGDYL
+2262 NRNTSSGDYL
-2273 QSQLLTEIP
+2273 LSQLITEVP
-2282 YRIDPIIS
+2282 YRLYQTTGNGS
-2290 TGTST
+2290 TFT
-2295 YSVTGVTLTDPSKV
+2295 YTPTGVTLTDPTKV
-2309 SVVVNDVVL
+2309 SVVVSDVVKIRG
-2318 PQTTA
+2318 TD
-2323 WIISGSNIVFQAGY
+2323 WNIVGSTVVFTNPPALNSL
-2337 IPTAGKTINVFNYD
+2337 ISIFNYD
-2351 EYSYSINVSN
+2351 EYSYDLKISS
-2361 DERWLYIGA
+2361 DERWLYVGA
-2370 PEGNRVYAY
+2370 PGGNRVYAY
-2379 NRVDVQSQVKNFIG
+2379 NRINVQSQTKNFVG
-2393 DGTRTDFYVADV
+2393 DAETTDFYIADV

-2410 DSSSGG
+2410 DSTSGG
-2416 IGSTQI
+2416 IGGTQI

-2432 AGVDFDYVN
+2432 LGVDFDYVD
-2441 GTVIFDT
+2441 GTVMFGT
-2448 APNTDDKVRV
+2448 APNIDDKIRV
-2458 IRLLSNT
+2458 IRLLSKT
-2465 YFPTEIPAGSFIS
+2465 FFPTSPTTTFSFTEL
-2478 GKQYQITATGSTNF
+2478 Y
-2492 ISIGASS
+2492 
-2499 NAIGTVFTA
+2499 TV
-2508 NGPGTGTGTAAIM
+2508 
-2521 NFDIDMIYPVTDI
+2521 DDI

-2540 VNSVLQRPNMDYS
+2540 VNSILQRPNMDYT
-2553 FNGTTKTI
+2553 FNPSTKTI
-2561 TFVNTAPLGTVLIN
+2561 TFVSGAVTGTVLVN
-2575 CATHFKYIDYIDSA
+2575 SSTHFKYVDYIDNTT
-2589 IVGSLTTGARFGHSL
+2589 VGGSLPVGARFGHSIG
-2604 TSTTDGRQ
+2604 STTDGRQ
-2612 FTAGAP
+2612 LVIGAP
-2618 NATANS
+2618 NDTADS
-2624 KLLAGQVFQVDRSVE
+2624 KLLAGQVYQIDRSVE

-2651 QTLRNFN
+2651 STLRNFN

-2671 PDAYNNNGQF
+2671 PDAFNNNGQF
-2681 TEVNANT
+2681 TEVDSNT

-2699 IVEIETNTFKLMQA
+2699 VIEIETNTFKLMQA
-2713 VSSNVPQAGA
+2713 IASNAPQAGA
-2723 LFGTAID
+2723 VFGTAVD

-2743 NDSNVVP
+2743 NDSSVVP
-2750 EAGSVERFVN
+2750 EAGSAERFVN
-2760 QSRLYGIITGTSQSP
+2760 QSRLYGTITGVNQTP
-2775 TLTPGDTIR
+2775 TLTPGNTIR

-2789 IAVPTPATWSSGV
+2789 IAVPTPDTWNSAL
-2802 TWSSGSYVI
+2802 TWTAGSFVI
-2811 YNSAIYKA
+2811 YNSTIYKA
-2819 VRAVP
+2819 RRAVP
-2824 VSVSISDTTYW
+2824 VSISISDTTYW
-2835 IQSSWLELYAN
+2835 TSSNWLELYADAIN
-2846 TINVA
+2846 TA
-2851 AQPNNIGLIEIP
+2851 AEPNSIGLIEIP
-2863 NAQATVSNGYLTISV
+2863 NAQALVSNGYLTISV
-2878 LNANAAT
+2878 LNSDAAV
-2885 PFTQLTILPGL
+2885 PFTQLTVLPGI
-2896 GNAFYDI
+2896 GNAFYNI
-2903 GFNTQYYTQTI
+2903 GFETQYYAQTI
-2914 QAPGQLAY
+2914 QAPGQIAY
-2922 AHFGAAIDVSD
+2922 SHFGASLDISD
-2933 DALTL
+2933 DSLTL
-2938 VVGSPQ
+2938 IVGAPQ
-2944 GTAFTPTTFDNGT
+2944 GTAFKPTTFDGGA
-2957 TYFDSRS
+2957 TYFDSKA
-2964 TEYFDPLNESGV
+2964 TEYSDPLNESGV
-2976 AYTYDFLAAANESI
+2976 AYTYDLLSSANGSI
-2990 YNPGKFVFG
+2990 YNPSKFVFG
-2999 QQIYDDTLASLD
+2999 QQIYDETLSSLD
-3011 EFGTAVSYSNGIMLV
+3011 EFGTAVSYSNGIMLI
-3026 GAPQDDLN
+3026 GSPQDDLN
-3034 DSSGDYGRVA
+3034 DSVGDYGKVA
-3044 KLNNADRSPAWK
+3044 KLNNVNRLPAWNV
-3056 PVYIQTPIVD
+3056 VYRQTPIVD

-3075 YDRLESKVT
+3075 YDKLQSKVT

-3095 KILGAAKQNIDYLG
+3095 KILGAARQNIDYLG
-3109 AVDPAAY
+3109 ALDPAAY
-3116 NTGDINNYGDTWV
+3116 NTGEINNYGDTWV

-3144 FIDYHQGTIDYAS
+3144 FIDYHQDSIEYAS

-3173 WIESPTPPATY
+3173 WVESPTPPAEY
-3184 QGPGTVYSTTSYTVS
+3184 QGPGTVYSTTSYTIS

-3221 VASKLKKT
+3221 VASRLKKT

-3250 AFINPSTTAIYN
+3250 AFLSPSTTAIYN
-3262 GRNYISAQDTIL
+3262 GREYISAQDTIMQ
-3274 NIEFDKIA
+3274 IEFDKIA
-3282 NNDNVHIE
+3282 NTDNVHVE
-3290 YDLISAG
+3290 YDLIAAR
-3297 NPDSFLQANLYRKML
+3297 NPDSFLVAGLYRKML

-3322 NKVPDTTLSP
+3322 NKVPDPNLSP

-3356 YLERANAIMAQYPL
+3356 YLERANTIMAQFPL

-3414 YKYLVASD
+3414 YKYLVATDS
-3422 ATNDGLWTIYTVGLG
+3422 TNDGLWTIYTVVLG

-3457 KLYWEYID
+3457 RLYWEYID
-3465 WIQPGYNA
+3465 WVQPGYNA
-3473 GVKPIAEVAT
+3473 GIKPVAEVAT
-3483 YNELLRL
+3483 YNDLLRL

-3514 DSQWIRV
+3514 DGVWTRV

-3533 IWDYAAGKFGFD
+3533 IWNYTAGRFGFD

-3559 TETRQIIKAI
+3559 AETRQIIKAI

-3629 DFVLDYIK
+3629 DFVLDYIR

-3651 RYEGIDTYD
+3651 RYEGIDTYE
-3660 GNITDFDCP
+3660 GNVTDFDCP
-3669 AYYNTNLQEFL
+3669 AYYNTSLENFE
-3680 APALDDTDPPK
+3680 APALDNSDPPK

-3702 WYQTPWDQWYQN
+3702 WYQLPWSQWYQN

-3727 GVGYTVPPEITVGVE
+3727 GAGYTVPPQITVGME
-3742 WQPSTAVT
+3742 WLPTMSVTA
-3750 NGEQIFYQNYLY
+3750 GEQIFHQNYLY
-3762 TVLDSGTTGTVGP
+3762 TVVESGVTGTVGP
-3775 TFTSGTATN
+3775 TFTSGTATD
-3784 GTATLGFAGLRAKAV
+3784 GTATLGYAGLRAKAV
-3799 SRINTAGQLVEVI
+3799 ARVNTAGQLVEVI
-3812 VIVSGSGYIVTPT
+3812 VITPGSGYIVTPNMT
-3825 MAVSGGNGVGAR
+3825 VSGGNGTGAR

-3848 NMLTVIKYDRY
+3848 NILTVIKYDRY
-3859 NYVSQVVDWQTNT
+3859 TYTSQVVDWTANT
-3872 NYTQGQL
+3872 AYNAGQL
-3879 IRFQNNVYST
+3879 VRFQNNVYSAIFSII
-3889 NSAIDSGSIF
+3889 NSGTIF
-3899 DPEQYTI
+3899 DPTEYTL
-3906 VDESTLDAADRVVG
+3906 VDESTLDAADRVIG
-3920 LYTPTPNEP
+3920 LYTPSPNEP

-3941 YPGVQVMG
+3941 YPGVQVFG
-3949 PNFNQNTGYDV
+3949 PLFTQNTGYDV

-3976 GRPTY
+3976 GKPTY
-3981 SESILDAVYES
+3981 AESILDVIYES
-3992 AFTDTYLGTR
+3992 QFTDTYLGTR
-4002 PTDINID
+4002 PTDINVE

-4024 LVPGTTFDTLDFRVY
+4024 LVPGSTFDTLDFRVY

-4048 NGHGFNLK
+4048 NGHGFNIR
-4056 SVNLAYT
+4056 SINLAYT
-4063 TSTNTVSF
+4063 ISTDTVSF
-4071 VDAMAHAIAVRV
+4071 ADVMAHAVAVRV
-4083 VNVTNRVSL
+4083 INVTNRVSL
-4092 TPLVDYTVDWPTQ
+4092 IPETQYTVDWPNQ
-4105 TVTVINGASD
+4105 TVTVIGGAANGD
-4115 GDLIEINVYGIGGG
+4115 VIDVQVYGVGGG

-4134 ESYPGEVVENN
+4134 ESYPGQFVGNS

-4158 STTYAKGSYVRYL
+4158 LTTYTKGSYVLYSG
-4171 NNVYRTLESIF
+4171 NAYRVLETIY
-4182 SGSTFNPAFYLLV
+4182 SGSTFNTAFYTPV
-4195 DAGSVLNELLVVV
+4195 DAGSVLDELLILV
-4208 NGEIVTNY
+4208 NGEIITNY
-4216 TYAPSANKYETV
+4216 TYAPSVKKYETT
-4228 IAFDDTYSSSD
+4228 ITFNDTYDSND
-4239 WVVITVLGQ
+4239 WVVVTALGI
-4248 TTPAQSW
+4248 TTPFKDW
-4255 SYPLTQYLPYLG
+4255 SYPQTEYLLYDG
-4267 STYTLS
+4267 SSDTYTLD

-4286 ERNGQRLRPAESIEY
+4286 ERDGQRLRPAESIEY
-4301 IGNGSSVGPYYLPTR
+4301 FGDGSTTGPYYLPTR
-4316 GETPQGLIADNDVVV
+4316 GETPQGLISDNDVVV
-4331 YIDQVRQNLSVDYT
+4331 YVDQVRQNLSVDYT
-4345 VSPWDGSSDRYVE
+4345 VSAWDGSSDRYVE
-4358 FATAPAEDATI
+4358 FGTAPANGSTI

-4383 DVLTL
+4383 TELTL
-4388 RVGAAAD
+4388 RVGAAGD
-4395 AVIAVTTWNDTNEQ
+4395 AVIAVTTWNDTSEQ
-4409 DILTQVFQGPTQTGI
+4409 AILTQVFQGPTSTG
-4424 TVGQPYDTTDFDVG
+4424 TVVGQAYDTTDFDVG

-4446 FDYTAG
+4446 FDYSIG
-4452 TVVQTNNFDTGR
+4452 TVIATNNFDTGR
-4464 PIVNAER
+4464 VITDAER

-4476 NGWRLVAG
+4476 NGWRLLPG
-4484 QDFTVSG
+4484 EDFTVSG
-4491 SVVTVGGSIIGQGDV
+4491 SVVTLGGSVIGPGDV

-4518 EAISFR
+4518 EALAFR

-4534 IYRIIRD
+4534 MYRITSD
-4541 NTTVLTQALSES
+4541 DTTVLTQELSETG
-4553 DDVIYVDNASRLSQP
+4553 DVIHVEDANKLSQP
-4568 NTAANIFG
+4568 NPAANIFG

-4586 YRNRDVVANTVSGLR
+4586 YRARNLTENTVSGLR

-4610 SHSVG
+4610 SHAVG
-4615 SVVTDIGRGDML
+4615 SAVIDIGRGEVL

-4632 KTTLTAPFIGDGVTT
+4632 KTTLVEPFIGDGVTT
-4647 TYTTELTYNNDVVTT
+4647 TYVTELTYDNTVVATN
-4662 DAGTVQVYIG
+4662 AGTVKVYIG
-4672 ATLGT
+4672 PTLGT

-4684 SYTVTSIEPVAVTL
+4684 AYTVTSIEPVSVTL
-4698 NFVPVAGLLVRVQYI
+4698 SVVPVAGLIVRVQYTAPDSTI
-4713 SPTSVVTN
+4713 TN
-4721 TDISTTGSSATFE
+4721 TDITSSGSSATFGTIVIATAE
-4734 TLTIASAEIIDPA
+4734 TIDPA
-4747 DYTVSTVSPVTV
+4747 DYTVTTVSPVTV
-4759 IFDTAPAAKQIVQ
+4759 IFDTVIPAKQIIQ
-4772 IGDSNS
+4772 IGDLNALS
-4778 LTFFVGNG
+4778 FYVGDG
-4786 TTSTYVTEI
+4786 STTTYVTEI

-4811 QSQYDVL
+4811 QSQYNVL
-4818 SVNPVTVEL
+4818 SVSPVAVEM
-4827 ATAPANTL
+4827 ATAPADKL
-4835 EIDIFIQQALVMY
+4835 EIEIFIQQALVLY
-4848 APGAGTPSNGRPLQE
+4848 APGVGTPSNGRPLQE
-4863 QPTLAAW
+4863 QNTLAAW